1 MCAIYNFYLLPPI
14 VIAHAAPHT
23 LVIASETKQSSNL
36 CPARMR
42 GHIAS
47 TGSPR
52 SLRSLAMTKSTVPSS
67 PLWRGA
73 AQRRG
78 GQSGQESITT
88 LPHTLSLVIASET
101 KQSSKLCTRVCATLL

>member
-1 MCAIYNFYLLPPI
+1 MYFIIF
-14 VIAHAAPHT
+14 
-23 LVIASETKQSSNL
+23 VIASVAWQSSKFM
-36 CPARMR
+36 PARMR

-52 SLRSLAMTKSTVPSS
+52 SLRSLAITIILKCVNKKNKSTVPSS

-78 GQSGQESITT
+78 GQRIQERVPI
-88 LPHTLSLVIASET
+88 LSLRAIANGVT
-101 KQSSKLCTRVCATLL
+101 IQ